1 MRFQV
6 RWRRGRGKAAFLAF
20 GCLIKRSV
28 FVHRDHEVFIEGIEQ
43 EKRLELTF
51 FSRKQRREVV
61 SPCAPLHYSK
71 SPAGTTKGVEYE
83 LECYYLW
90 NFGAE
95 KGNNFLALSPSEIV
109 SMELTDDVFHVQE
122 FYSHSNLVRNTTKDQ
137 DINE

>member
-1 MRFQV
+1 
-6 RWRRGRGKAAFLAF
+6 
-20 GCLIKRSV
+20 
-28 FVHRDHEVFIEGIEQ
+28 
-43 EKRLELTF
+43 
-51 FSRKQRREVV
+51 
-61 SPCAPLHYSK
+61 
-71 SPAGTTKGVEYE
+71 VEYK

-109 SMELTDDVFHVQE
+109 SMKLTDDVFHVQE